1 VKPPKNV
8 LRMNAQLPGLGTNDL
23 GQALIRG
30 QVRLSN
36 LVDQSALKLH
46 CVTLVRDRRLSLLIP
61 SRPASFRFDILAHLP
76 IIEFLA
82 LFSDLLVYAIE
93 FELAD
98 HDHWVRVLE
107 LVEKGCVL
115 LDDREDEGFGLGW
128 DHGKL
133 YGKLNSYNFIDFS

>member
-1 VKPPKNV
+1 MLPLHLRIRYNKLRQSLLHLWIECLAPSLFFLDLLSVKPPKNV

-46 CVTLVRDRRLSLLIP
+46 RVTLVRDRRLSLLIP

-98 HDHWVRVLE
+98 HDHWV
-107 LVEKGCVL
+107 
-115 LDDREDEGFGLGW
+115 
-128 DHGKL
+128 
-133 YGKLNSYNFIDFS
+133 